1 MTEWNVEIVRRLFHA
16 QARGD
21 LVTIQELYAPDIEWE
36 DVSGLWGDWGI
47 RRGRK
52 DVQDAFATWFEA
64 FEEVTFLGED
74 FSDIGDHVVVST
86 RISGRGRG
94 SGLAID
100 QLITLVWA
108 VHGGRVTRVW
118 GFRER
123 REALDA
129 LGLAEA

>member
-1 MTEWNVEIVRRLFHA
+1 MTESNVEIVRRLFHA
-16 QARGD
+16 QALGD
-21 LVTIQELYAPDIEWE
+21 LDTIQELYAPDIEWE
-36 DVSGLWGDWGI
+36 DVSGLWGDWGV

-52 DVQDAFATWFEA
+52 DIQDAFATWFEA
-64 FEEVTFLGED
+64 FEDVTFRGEH
-74 FSDIGDHVVVST
+74 FSEIDEHVVVTT

-100 QLITLVWA
+100 QPITLVWA
-108 VHGGRVTRVW
+108 VDGGQVTRVW

-129 LGLAEA
+129 LGLAE